1 MAKSKKPEPEPEPK
15 SKCPSDSVDLSKPRY
30 DQETYT
36 GRAKT
41 FFQTTNPLNLFV
53 SDKQLERAKCIVTK
67 NR

>member
-1 MAKSKKPEPEPEPK
+1 MAKTK
-15 SKCPSDSVDLSKPRY
+15 SNECPSDSIDLDKPRY
-30 DQETYT
+30 DQDTYM

-53 SDKQLERAKCIVTK
+53 SDKELDRAQCIVTK